1 MILFKKTNK
10 VDKYHM
16 SIIRKENTIKIRINN
31 GKVGKNFLKFQAY
44 TVTRIVFKRKKT

>member
-1 MILFKKTNK
+1 
-10 VDKYHM
+10 M
-16 SIIRKENTIKIRINN
+16 SIIDKINN

>member
-1 MILFKKTNK
+1 
-10 VDKYHM
+10 M

-44 TVTRIVFKRKKT
+44 TVTRIVFKRKKNLEELNMFLGKYT